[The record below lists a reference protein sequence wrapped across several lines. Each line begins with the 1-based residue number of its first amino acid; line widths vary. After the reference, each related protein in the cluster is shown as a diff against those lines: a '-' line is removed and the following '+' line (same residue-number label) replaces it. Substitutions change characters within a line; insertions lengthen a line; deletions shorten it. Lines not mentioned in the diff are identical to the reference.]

1 VHDIGEVI
9 LLKTTTLILTVFLAT
24 AALAAE
30 QSFTISGGQVSVPVG
45 LTVQVKSITVG
56 DDATKLRLRA
66 SFDSH
71 KTNFINMNDKEN
83 AYLSWADG
91 DQGRLHM
98 RQISNNKWMR
108 VSNGKTMEGDLVFPG
123 TIPTEVTNVVL
134 VFNPGNSGDDTNAP
148 GVTIPLELKK

>member
-1 VHDIGEVI
+1 M
-9 LLKTTTLILTVFLAT
+9 LKITTLIFTAFLST

-30 QSFTISGGQVSVPVG
+30 QNFTISGGQVSVPVG
-45 LTVQVKSITVG
+45 LTVQVKSVVVG
-56 DDATKLRLRA
+56 DDATKVRLRA

-71 KTNFINMNDKEN
+71 KTNFINMNDREN

-98 RQISNNKWMR
+98 RQISSNKWMR

-123 TIPTEVTNVVL
+123 TIPAEVTNVVL
-134 VFNPGNSGDDTNAP
+134 FFNPGNSGDDTNAP